1 MKSFLVNMDDGSQR
15 LIRTDNLDYDGDLVL
30 GYIRSKDL
38 FTAVMCIRD
47 RYPCPRIVLAE
58 IECSSSAAIIYPTG
72 DENNSVLLMEVP
84 LSAGRFLTIDA
95 HDAHFVID
103 KLIWPSTTS
112 VIFTEF
118 TELEYTFM

>member
-1 MKSFLVNMDDGSQR
+1 MAVPVLFALKDGSTKAVTVHNV
-15 LIRTDNLDYDGDLVL
+15 IDDDGDLVL
-30 GYIRSKDL
+30 DYIRSKDL

-95 HDAHFVID
+95 HFVID
-103 KLIWPSTTS
+103 KLIWPNTTS
-112 VIFTEF
+112 VIFTQF